1 MRSLLLALLALP
13 LVSACTNGVAAGD
26 SASSD
31 AASFC
36 TTLNDG
42 GLTTSAAEGGNGT
55 SGILSIRV
63 LTSESVDPQDP
74 LYVAFKNYTLE
85 NLDSGGVKTTGKTSG
100 DGLVEVMLGAGT
112 WDFQAVYT
120 RGSLTC
126 VAQMEVLVE
135 ANTTVSACPV
145 MNCP

>member
-1 MRSLLLALLALP
+1 MRSLLPALLVVP
-13 LVSACTNGVAAGD
+13 LASACTNGAASDD
-26 SASSD
+26 SAS
-31 AASFC
+31 ATANFC
-36 TTLNDG
+36 TTLNDA
-42 GLTTSAAEGGNGT
+42 GLTTSAAEGGNDT

-85 NLDSGGVKTTGKTSG
+85 NLDSGGVKTTGKTTG

-126 VAQMEVLVE
+126 SAQIEALVE
-135 ANTTVSACPV
+135 PNATISACPV